1 MLDVLI
7 SLISASY
14 TLQTIY
20 NLYEKTRASQDKD
33 VEDLVKESVEQAY
46 VSYISEVKQKCKAEN
61 VELTY
66 DKNKAYEIAHE
77 YFFNS
82 YSKPLFRRVNH
93 IKINKL
99 LRDELRYY
107 RAKTT
112 ESIKKVSPGDM
123 V

>member
-1 MLDVLI
+1 MLDILI

-20 NLYEKTRASQDKD
+20 NLYEKTRASQDQEI
-33 VEDLVKESVEQAY
+33 EDLVKESVEHAY
-46 VSYISEVKQKCKAEN
+46 ISYISEIKQKCKVEN

-66 DKNKAYEIAHE
+66 EKNKAYEIAHD

-82 YSKPLFRRVNH
+82 YSKPLFRRINH

-99 LRDELRYY
+99 LRDELRFY
-107 RAKTT
+107 RAKTID
-112 ESIKKVSPGDM
+112 SNKKLTPGEI